1 MNFKKST
8 KHAQQSKKHNFT
20 FPEYTEK
27 YFKNSLQTND
37 TACINL
43 KEKTTNLH
51 SDCSTT
57 RMSY

>member
-1 MNFKKST
+1 MNFRKST

-43 KEKTTNLH
+43 KEKKQQTYTVIVL
-51 SDCSTT
+51 
-57 RMSY
+57 RLE